1 MGKLRVI
8 GIGPG
13 SIDNMTLRAYRAI
26 EDSDIIVGYNKYI
39 DMIKELIVDKEVYS
53 TGMMGEEA
61 RCKEALNLSKDKN
74 VALIS
79 TGDSGI
85 YGMAGLIFRNER

>member
-13 SIDNMTLRAYRAI
+13 SIENMTLKAYRAI

-39 DMIKELIVDKEVYS
+39 DMIKELIDGKEIYS

-61 RCKEALNLSKDKN
+61 RCREALNL
-74 VALIS
+74 
-79 TGDSGI
+79 
-85 YGMAGLIFRNER
+85 

>member
-26 EDSDIIVGYNKYI
+26 EDSDIDRKSV
-39 DMIKELIVDKEVYS
+39 V
-53 TGMMGEEA
+53 
-61 RCKEALNLSKDKN
+61 
-74 VALIS
+74 
-79 TGDSGI
+79 
-85 YGMAGLIFRNER
+85 